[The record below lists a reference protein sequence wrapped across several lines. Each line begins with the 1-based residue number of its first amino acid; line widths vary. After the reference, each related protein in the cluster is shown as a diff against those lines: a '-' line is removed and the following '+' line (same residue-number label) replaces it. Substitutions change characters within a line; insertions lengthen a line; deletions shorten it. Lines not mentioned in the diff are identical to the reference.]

1 MSRIPGR
8 KQTKKNKSAYS
19 VLSFPQKILLLFGL
33 IIATISML
41 PAIIVIFIGMLP
53 TLTVSITDVKN
64 TNKLII
70 IGGFNLSGV
79 FMYILN
85 IINNFTVDHAL
96 FLISNIFNLI
106 IMFGS
111 AAIGL
116 IIYCELP
123 NFFVFISKI
132 SAQKRLKTIDA
143 KLEKLAEEWGTEI
156 VNKHSEKEN

>member
-1 MSRIPGR
+1 MSRIPRR
-8 KQTKKNKSAYS
+8 KPSNKNKSAYKI
-19 VLSFPQKILLLFGL
+19 LSLPQKMLLIFGL
-33 IIATISML
+33 IVGTISML
-41 PAIIVIFIGMLP
+41 PAVIVIFIGMLP
-53 TLTVSITDVKN
+53 TLTVLITDVKN
-64 TNKLII
+64 TNKLVVV
-70 IGGFNLSGV
+70 GGFNLSGV

-85 IINNFTVDHAL
+85 IANDFTVDHAL
-96 FLISNIFNLI
+96 FLICNIFNLI

-143 KLEKLAEEWGTEI
+143 KLEKLTEEWGTEV
-156 VNKHSEKEN
+156 VNKRSEKEN